1 MGRMPWVAMGRM
13 LACRTDS
20 LGRRNANDSRKLY
33 SRLAA
38 ADKSRQIL
46 EYLDDKKLGDN
57 VNVRALRGTGV
68 PWHTHMRRAFKEK
81 LRTFATLMQPSS
93 RVDADPLRHKC
104 SRVLIAEACPVFS
117 CARRLCACRR
127 CRGIRIVKLL
137 CRRLVTL

>member
-46 EYLDDKKLGDN
+46 EYLDDKKHCHRQDDS
-57 VNVRALRGTGV
+57 LRGSLV

-81 LRTFATLMQPSS
+81 LRTFSTLMQVCS
-93 RVDADPLRHKC
+93 RVDDDPFRHKS
-104 SRVLIAEACPVFS
+104 SRLLVAEACPVLS
-117 CARRLCACRR
+117 CARRLCACRGR
-127 CRGIRIVKLL
+127 RIVIF
-137 CRRLVTL
+137 